1 MMNDDSYLVAKSMI
15 KIKRRIANL
24 CAWWVTCLGVLVP
37 LALTRA
43 FLVKQGYA
51 FPLFDLVIFFLG
63 VVGVLS
69 FVLWFAFVGIGL
81 FGGLF
86 ACPWQTRDLR
96 RNLLPPMP
104 GKVDS
109 SRGAELMAKRKRA
122 REWIGQSFVASC
134 GRRLLIVIV
143 RLPRFV
149 DDEIDMEQSLNRVAN
164 RLARANGMRYGAWE
178 DLVLGTKSPKYYKF
192 VVLRK

>member
-15 KIKRRIANL
+15 KTKRRIAYL
-24 CAWWVTCLGVLVP
+24 CAWWLTCLGVLVP

-43 FLVKQGYA
+43 LLVKQGYA
-51 FPLFDLVIFFLG
+51 FPLFDLVIFCLG
-63 VVGVLS
+63 AVGVLS
-69 FVLWFAFVGIGL
+69 FVLWFAFVGVGL

-96 RNLLPPMP
+96 NNLLPPMP
-104 GKVDS
+104 SKIDFYKGS
-109 SRGAELMAKRKRA
+109 ELMDKRKRA

-134 GRRLLIVIV
+134 GRRLMIIIV

-149 DDEIDMEQSLNRVAN
+149 EDEIDMEQSLNRVAN

-178 DLVLGTKSPKYYKF
+178 DLVLGTRSPKYYKF

>member
-15 KIKRRIANL
+15 KTKRRIGTL

-37 LALTRA
+37 LALLQA
-43 FLVKQGYA
+43 FLAKQGHA
-51 FPLFDLVIFFLG
+51 FFLLDMAIALLFFG
-63 VVGVLS
+63 WLLS
-69 FVLWFAFVGIGL
+69 FVLFVLFLVGGVFDGI
-81 FGGLF
+81 FS
-86 ACPWQTRDLR
+86 CPWQTRDLR

-122 REWIGQSFVASC
+122 RDWIGQSFVASC

-149 DDEIDMEQSLNRVAN
+149 EDEISMEQSLKRVAD
-164 RLARANGMRYGAWE
+164 RLARSNGAHYGAWE
-178 DLVLGTKSPKYYKF
+178 DLVIGKRNPKYYKF

>member
-1 MMNDDSYLVAKSMI
+1 MINDDSYLVARNMVKT
-15 KIKRRIANL
+15 KRRISTL
-24 CAWWVTCLGVLVP
+24 CAWWLTCLGVLVP

-63 VVGVLS
+63 VVGVLC
-69 FVLWFAFVGIGL
+69 FAFWFGFIGVGL

-149 DDEIDMEQSLNRVAN
+149 EDEIDMEQSLNRVAN

>member
-1 MMNDDSYLVAKSMI
+1 MMNDDSYLVARNMVKT
-15 KIKRRIANL
+15 KRRISTL
-24 CAWWVTCLGVLVP
+24 CAWWLTCLGVLVP

-51 FPLFDLVIFFLG
+51 FPWFDLVITGL
-63 VVGVLS
+63 VAVGVL
-69 FVLWFAFVGIGL
+69 FFAFWVAFVGVGAL
-81 FGGLF
+81 GGLF

-96 RNLLPPMP
+96 NNLLPPMP
-104 GKVDS
+104 SKIDFYKGS
-109 SRGAELMAKRKRA
+109 ELMDKRKRA
-122 REWIGQSFVASC
+122 REWIKQSFVAAC
-134 GRRLLIVIV
+134 GRRLLIVVV

-149 DDEIDMEQSLNRVAN
+149 EDEIDMEQSLNRVAN

-178 DLVLGTKSPKYYKF
+178 DLVLGTKYPKYYKF

>member
-1 MMNDDSYLVAKSMI
+1 MMNNDSYLVAKSMI
-15 KIKRRIANL
+15 KTKRRIVTL

-37 LALTRA
+37 LALLQA
-43 FLVKQGYA
+43 FLAKQGHA
-51 FPLFDLVIFFLG
+51 FFLLDMAIAFLFFG
-63 VVGVLS
+63 WLFS
-69 FVLWFAFVGIGL
+69 FVFWFAFVGVGV

-122 REWIGQSFVASC
+122 RDWIGQSFVASC

-149 DDEIDMEQSLNRVAN
+149 DDEIGMEQSLNRVAN
-164 RLARANGMRYGAWE
+164 RLARANNANYGAWE
-178 DLVLGTKSPKYYKF
+178 DLVIGKRNPKYYKF
-192 VVLRK
+192 VILRK